1 MDWDT
6 YKRLADTPGV
16 WSRWM
21 LEQTL
26 ELLRHPQ
33 LTLLDPIGE
42 GAQASF
48 EPIAMQL
55 QVCLGQAP
63 IPQPCD
69 HKGDSS
75 LEMFRLSLALAQ
87 AQTLLALVQRATE
100 LGLTTSG
107 TAKRG
112 LAGFVAAW
120 QEYITSIDSN
130 DDTEDQTND
139 QANDQVK
146 DRSNNEPT
154 N

>member
-1 MDWDT
+1 MDWAT

-33 LTLLDPIGE
+33 LTGLDPSLLDPISE
-42 GAQASF
+42 GADRSYEQI
-48 EPIAMQL
+48 EVQL
-55 QVCLGQAP
+55 RACLDQTP
-63 IPQPCD
+63 IPQPRD
-69 HKGDSS
+69 HKGGSS
-75 LEMFRLSLALAQ
+75 LEMFCLRLERAPAQ
-87 AQTLLALVQRATE
+87 SLLALVQRATE

-107 TAKRG
+107 TTKRG

-120 QEYITSIDSN
+120 QEYFTSIDSN
-130 DDTEDQTND
+130 H
-139 QANDQVK
+139 QANNH
-146 DRSNNEPT
+146 SNNEPT